1 MEKIYL
7 FSVGDYLERHQFDD
21 KKYIVC
27 FPQTLLEILRY
38 TFSMSPS
45 SGSMYEHN
53 QNRLEFNLVKTIALI
68 NEQTMAFKVENP
80 TSIEQLMMASIGF
93 NKEIQQCDFE
103 EQFRN
108 QYNLAIKFFK
118 FLTKDERYQ
127 KLYKEFLT
135 IIVFPI
141 GENMFLQFCHW

>member
-1 MEKIYL
+1 
-7 FSVGDYLERHQFDD
+7 
-21 KKYIVC
+21 
-27 FPQTLLEILRY
+27 
-38 TFSMSPS
+38 MSPS

-108 QYNLAIKFFK
+108 N
-118 FLTKDERYQ
+118 
-127 KLYKEFLT
+127 
-135 IIVFPI
+135 II
-141 GENMFLQFCHW
+141 